1 MNFIG
6 SHVVTANGRLICYF
20 LIRVISLP
28 LNVELEKLL
37 YSCRN
42 ILMRLVL
49 MPVETDGAQAVAQD
63 EGPAVFGPVS
73 VHRIVHYVG
82 IDRVY
87 PVLFKLLQ

>member
-1 MNFIG
+1 
-6 SHVVTANGRLICYF
+6 
-20 LIRVISLP
+20 
-28 LNVELEKLL
+28 
-37 YSCRN
+37 
-42 ILMRLVL
+42 MRLVL